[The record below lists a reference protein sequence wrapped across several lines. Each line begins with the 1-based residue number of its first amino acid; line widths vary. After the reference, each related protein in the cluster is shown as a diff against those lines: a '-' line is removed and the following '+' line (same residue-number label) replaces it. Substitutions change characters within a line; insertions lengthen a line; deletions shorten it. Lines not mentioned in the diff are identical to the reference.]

1 MPTVSTLALALW
13 DDAEAMLARNEEFAA
28 VLPAVAHM
36 MVPGVSYEVLLQA
49 AVGAG
54 AIASAQDDSCG
65 WLARHLSQQRGGEPG
80 DIVEMLPGRFFR
92 LATAQLANG
101 YRVTGWS
108 DITVEREHEQGH
120 RQSEARYRELL
131 ELTPAV
137 ALVHDGDR
145 VLFCNSR
152 GAATL
157 GYDSADA
164 LQGLLLATVLDQ
176 DTQRLRRGDGTL
188 LEGKTSEAPLDD
200 GDRCYTLVIAEI
212 TPDREPA
219 DNDPLTGLAGRGHF
233 FERLQHFTRQA
244 EASGTM
250 VALLL
255 IDLDHFKTVNDTLGH
270 AVGDR
275 LLQEVATRLRGC
287 LPADGFAARV
297 GGDEFA
303 VIRPGIT
310 GAEQVSELAQA
321 IETVLAEPVMSQG
334 QALHTGGSIGITLY
348 PDHAESAEDLLKGA
362 DLALYRAKSLGRGCA
377 AFYSRNMGEEA
388 HHHLRLGQG
397 LRRALAQNE
406 FALHYQPKVDLADG
420 MVVGGEA
427 LLRWN
432 HPARGLVAPGEF
444 IAHAEA
450 TGMILAI
457 GGWALEGTCAQLGDW
472 ARKGSLTVPVWVNV
486 SPAQFQDRA
495 LIDKVRNTL
504 LGAGVPPRLLG
515 LEITESV
522 LMPNAAL
529 AVETLTSLVELGVE
543 LSIDDFGTGYSSLNY
558 LKRLPVGKLKIDRS
572 FVTDITRNP
581 IDGAIARA
589 IIHLGHSLGMKV
601 LAEGVETEDQA
612 SMLSDLGCD
621 QIQGLLI
628 SPPLPADAFVDFVNR
643 RSGQREPHL

>member
-1 MPTVSTLALALW
+1 M
-13 DDAEAMLARNEEFAA
+13 
-28 VLPAVAHM
+28 
-36 MVPGVSYEVLLQA
+36 
-49 AVGAG
+49 
-54 AIASAQDDSCG
+54 
-65 WLARHLSQQRGGEPG
+65 
-80 DIVEMLPGRFFR
+80 
-92 LATAQLANG
+92 
-101 YRVTGWS
+101 
-108 DITVEREHEQGH
+108 
-120 RQSEARYRELL
+120 
-131 ELTPAV
+131 
-137 ALVHDGDR
+137 
-145 VLFCNSR
+145 
-152 GAATL
+152 
-157 GYDSADA
+157 
-164 LQGLLLATVLDQ
+164 
-176 DTQRLRRGDGTL
+176 
-188 LEGKTSEAPLDD
+188 
-200 GDRCYTLVIAEI
+200 
-212 TPDREPA
+212 
-219 DNDPLTGLAGRGHF
+219 
-233 FERLQHFTRQA
+233 
-244 EASGTM
+244 
-250 VALLL
+250 
-255 IDLDHFKTVNDTLGH
+255 
-270 AVGDR
+270 
-275 LLQEVATRLRGC
+275 
-287 LPADGFAARV
+287 
-297 GGDEFA
+297 
-303 VIRPGIT
+303 
-310 GAEQVSELAQA
+310 
-321 IETVLAEPVMSQG
+321 
-334 QALHTGGSIGITLY
+334 
-348 PDHAESAEDLLKGA
+348 
-362 DLALYRAKSLGRGCA
+362 
-377 AFYSRNMGEEA
+377 
-388 HHHLRLGQG
+388 
-397 LRRALAQNE
+397 
-406 FALHYQPKVDLADG
+406 HYQPKVDLADG

-457 GGWALEGTCAQLGDW
+457 GGWALEGTCAQLGNW
-472 ARKGSLTVPVWVNV
+472 ARKGSLTVPIWVNV

-522 LMPNAAL
+522 LMPDAAL